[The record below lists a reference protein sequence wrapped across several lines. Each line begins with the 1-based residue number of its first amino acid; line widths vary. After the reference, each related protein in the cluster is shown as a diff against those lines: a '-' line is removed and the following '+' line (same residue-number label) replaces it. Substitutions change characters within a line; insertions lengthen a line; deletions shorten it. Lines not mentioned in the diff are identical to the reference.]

1 MKTFIITIE
10 IEHTDKTF
18 ERPEI
23 QQFIAHLGTPQ
34 ADWVK
39 QMKKAFKQTVLGNK
53 ANDIQ
58 VSYSLK

>member
-39 QMKKAFKQTVLGNK
+39 QMKKAFKQTVLGDK

-58 VSYSLK
+58 VSYTLK

>member
-1 MKTFIITIE
+1 MKTFVITVE
-10 IEHTDKTF
+10 IEHTDKSF

-23 QQFIAHLGTPQ
+23 QQFIAHIGSPQ
-34 ADWVK
+34 AEWVK
-39 QMKKAFKQTVLGNK
+39 QMKKAFKQTVLGDN

>member
-1 MKTFIITIE
+1 MKTFIITVE

-39 QMKKAFKQTVLGNK
+39 QMRKAFKQTVLGEK